1 MSLSYKILRFFRRV
15 VGTQPLIDQVNAF
28 DQIYHDSYKFYQNER
43 YSHDILTVLFQSGFF
58 PLQKHKF
65 KITTDF
71 PVAVESID
79 HIFPW
84 GAVFDNTRCL
94 SFVTACER
102 LFPGKI
108 LDYFDLGCS
117 GGGLILDF
125 LLRGHHAVGIEG
137 SDVSLRS
144 GRAEWKLFSNT
155 HLFTADA
162 TKPFQIEICAESL
175 TNQDVFVKFSADII
189 SAWEFLEHIR
199 EEDLPEVFQN
209 VKNHLKINGYF
220 IGSIPFFKGGKIGI
234 GINEAAVAALQK
246 GVTYHPTVKPYEWW
260 REKFAEFGFEF
271 QEQHP
276 FRHQDFARGSGN
288 NMVEYGEWDYD
299 IQLNPEMG
307 FHFVAKLTNR

>member
-1 MSLSYKILRFFRRV
+1 MSLSYKILRFFRRI

-28 DQIYHDSYKFYQNER
+28 NQLYHDSYEFYQNER
-43 YSHDILTVLFQSGFF
+43 YSHDILTVLYQSGLF
-58 PLQKHKF
+58 PSQKHQF
-65 KITTDF
+65 RVTTDF
-71 PVAVESID
+71 PVAFESSD
-79 HIFPW
+79 HLFPW
-84 GAVFDNTRCL
+84 GAVFDNTRCI
-94 SFVTACER
+94 SFVIACER
-102 LFPGKI
+102 LFPEKT

-144 GRAEWKLFSNT
+144 GRAEWKLLSNT

-162 TKPFQIEICAESL
+162 TKPFQIEICADL
-175 TNQDVFVKFSADII
+175 LKNQDDFEPFSADVI
-189 SAWEFLEHIR
+189 SAWEFMEHIR

-220 IGSIPFFKGGKIGI
+220 IGSICLVEGVQ
-234 GINEAAVAALQK
+234 N
-246 GVTYHPTVKPYEWW
+246 GVTYHQTVKPYEWW
-260 REKFAEFGFEF
+260 QEKFAVFGFEF
-271 QEQHP
+271 QEHHP
-276 FRHQDFARGSGN
+276 FGHRDFARGSGN
-288 NMVEYGEWDYD
+288 KMVEHGEEYD